1 MRSLYGHRHT
11 IGITR
16 REFLQV
22 GYSGLLGIGLA
33 GAMRRVEAAPA
44 ARAAGATGGRAK
56 SMILVFLTGGPSHLD
71 TFDLK
76 PNAPAEVRGE
86 FQPIAT
92 SVPGIRI
99 SEHLPGLAQRMERL
113 AIVRSL
119 THKNNGHL
127 PATHWVLTG
136 RAIPGIPEG

>member
-1 MRSLYGHRHT
+1 MLPRYGHRHT
-11 IGITR
+11 IGMTR

-33 GAMRRVEAAPA
+33 GAMRRAEASPT
-44 ARAAGATGGRAK
+44 AGATGGRGK

-92 SVPGIRI
+92 SVPGIQI
-99 SEHLPGLAQRMERL
+99 SEHLPGL
-113 AIVRSL
+113 
-119 THKNNGHL
+119 
-127 PATHWVLTG
+127 
-136 RAIPGIPEG
+136 